1 MEEKLDVSEPVLN
14 DALKRTLAK
23 YFSKPENVD
32 YILRQTSDA
41 PQARCSQRDAVYEL
55 MTLVS
60 NAVAKRAVPT
70 RKGGGAQGSRVGAE
84 RANTCDD
91 LLNKLKHR
99 DLIWSSDIFSEEK
112 AKIEEENDFMVN
124 PYVMSE
130 GVLKCRKCECKFI
143 FSFTKQT
150 RSADEP
156 MTTFARCSNCGHRWK
171 E

>member
-1 MEEKLDVSEPVLN
+1 MEVNTEDV
-14 DALKRTLAK
+14 LKRTLAK
-23 YFSKPENVD
+23 YFSKPENID
-32 YILRQTSDA
+32 YILRQTSARTPGPPDA
-41 PQARCSQRDAVYEL
+41 GCSQRDAVYEL

-60 NAVAKRAVPT
+60 KPLREHN
-70 RKGGGAQGSRVGAE
+70 
-84 RANTCDD
+84 D
-91 LLNKLKHR
+91 LDKTLNKLKHR

-124 PYVMSE
+124 PYEMSE

-171 E
+171 Q